1 MVASTS
7 EQLTALAG
15 TTVVVHPLV
24 LLSVTDH
31 HARTVSRTS
40 SKRVVGVLLGQDNGK
55 TVNVANSFGIP
66 FEEDEKDSKTWFLD
80 HNYIE
85 GMYDM
90 FKKVNAKERMIGW
103 YHTGPKLR
111 ASDQEINDLFKR
123 YIAKPVMVIVD
134 VRPQAVGI
142 PTDAY
147 FAVEE
152 IKDDGTETRKT
163 FLHVPS
169 AIEAEEAEE
178 IGVEHL
184 LRDIK
189 DSTTTTLSTRV
200 SEQLA
205 SLQGLQSRLRDVH
218 KYLLDVS
225 SGTMPVN
232 HQIIYHL
239 QDALNL
245 LPDLSNP
252 VTTQSFASS
261 TNDQLL
267 VVYLSSLLRAVI
279 ALHALVDNKA
289 TIGRAEQE
297 EGGDEKD
304 KDKKTVNGDAK
315 KSEDT
320 KKDGEKGKDSSKK
333 DADKGL

>member
-1 MVASTS
+1 MVAPTT
-7 EQLTALAG
+7 EQLSALAA
-15 TTVVVHPLV
+15 TTISMAPD
-24 LLSVTDH
+24 SDH
-31 HARTVSRTS
+31 HARAVSRNTN
-40 SKRVVGVLLGQDNGK
+40 KRVIGVLLGQDNGK
-55 TVNVANSFGIP
+55 TINVANSFGIP

-85 GMYDM
+85 GMYEM
-90 FKKVNAKERMIGW
+90 FKKVNAKERLIGW

-123 YIAKPVMVIVD
+123 FIARPIMVIVD
-134 VRPQAVGI
+134 VRPETVGI

-163 FLHVPS
+163 FLHCPS

-189 DSTTTTLSTRV
+189 DSTTTTLATRV
-200 SEQLA
+200 SEQLS
-205 SLQGLQSRLRDVH
+205 SLRGLQSRLSDVQ
-218 KYLLDVS
+218 KYLADVAA
-225 SGTMPVN
+225 GTMPVN
-232 HQIIYHL
+232 HQIVYHL

-245 LPDLSNP
+245 LPDLADAD
-252 VTTQSFASS
+252 TTQSFATS
-261 TNDQLL
+261 TNDELL

-289 TIGRAEQE
+289 TIGRAELE
-297 EGGDEKD
+297 EDEKERKPGGKGEKND
-304 KDKKTVNGDAK
+304 TK
-315 KSEDT
+315 KSED
-320 KKDGEKGKDSSKK
+320 KDSSKGSK
-333 DADKGL
+333 VDVDAKDKGL

>member
-1 MVASTS
+1 MVATTT
-7 EQLTALAG
+7 EQLTALAA

-31 HARTVSRTS
+31 HARSVARGS
-40 SKRVVGVLLGQDNGK
+40 SKRVVGVLLGQDNK
-55 TVNVANSFGIP
+55 RSINVANSFGVP
-66 FEEDEKDSKTWFLD
+66 FEEDDRDAKTWFLD

-85 GMYDM
+85 SMFEM
-90 FKKVNAKERMIGW
+90 FKKVNARERMIGW

-111 ASDQEINDLFKR
+111 AADLEINELFKR
-123 YIAKPVMVIVD
+123 FITRPVMVIVD
-134 VRPQAVGI
+134 VRPHTVGI

-163 FLHVPS
+163 FLHAPS

-189 DSTTTTLSTRV
+189 DSTTTTLATRV

-205 SLQGLQSRLRDVH
+205 SLRGLAARISDVQR
-218 KYLLDVS
+218 YLVDVAR
-225 SGTMPVN
+225 GTAPVN
-232 HQIIYHL
+232 HQVVYLL

-245 LPDLSNP
+245 LPDLADP
-252 VTTQSFASS
+252 ALTTVFAST
-261 TNDQLL
+261 TNDALL

-289 TIGRAEQE
+289 TIGRAELE
-297 EGGDEKD
+297 EDGGGKD
-304 KDKKTVNGDAK
+304 KDKEKAK
-315 KSEDT
+315 AAE
-320 KKDGEKGKDSSKK
+320 GEKEKDSSSKK
-333 DADKGL
+333 PDTKST